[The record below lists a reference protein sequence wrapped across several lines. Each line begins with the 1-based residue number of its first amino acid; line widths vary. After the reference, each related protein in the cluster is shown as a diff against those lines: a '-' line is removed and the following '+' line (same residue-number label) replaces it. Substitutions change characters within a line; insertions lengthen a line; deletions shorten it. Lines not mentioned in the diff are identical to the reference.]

1 MRGSSEN
8 LFFIAHFLI
17 RIVNVK
23 NKIDKFIE
31 LADIFEKNGH
41 ELFLVGGS
49 ARDYLLKRD
58 FKDFD
63 VASSAT
69 PDEIKKFLPGID
81 MTFAKYG
88 SVSCRIDDTDF
99 DITTFRKECKYIDSR
114 HPSKIEF
121 ISDMSVDYI
130 RRDFTI
136 NAIYIDKNL
145 NIHDFGSSII
155 DLSGRL
161 IRIIGQP
168 KQRIEED
175 PLRILRAIRFSLVL
189 DFEIEESLEFTIK
202 KYSSKL
208 SELNK
213 DKINQEIKKMK
224 DAGISSFEIKA
235 EFSKYNVLP
244 GWKI

>member
-8 LFFIAHFLI
+8 LFFIALFLI
-17 RIVNVK
+17 RIRTME
-23 NKIDKFIE
+23 NKIDKFIH
-31 LADIFEKNGH
+31 LADIFEKHGF

-49 ARDYLLKRD
+49 ARDYLLKRQ

-63 VASSAT
+63 VATNAKPEEVKS
-69 PDEIKKFLPGID
+69 FLPD
-81 MTFAKYG
+81 VNMTFAKYG
-88 SVSCRIDDTDF
+88 SVSCKTDGTDF
-99 DITTFRKECKYIDSR
+99 DITTFRKERKYVDSR
-114 HPSKIEF
+114 HPSEIEF
-121 ISDMSVDYI
+121 ISDISVDYL

-136 NAIYIDKNL
+136 NAIYIDKKL
-145 NIHDFGSSII
+145 QIHDFGSSIS
-155 DLSGRL
+155 DLSGHL
-161 IRIIGQP
+161 IRMIGQP

-189 DFEIEESLEFTIK
+189 DFEIEESLEFAIK
-202 KYSSKL
+202 KYSSKIN
-208 SELNK
+208 ELNK

-224 DAGISSFEIKA
+224 DAGISPFEIKG